1 MKVGSFSWGIS
12 DHFNSGIPILVTSY
26 FRHRKESLVDSKEI
40 SQMACCFLNLECK
53 SSMKL

>member
-53 SSMKL
+53 SSIKL